1 MLSLLVYCKLSLIYF
16 CEDEHSSTIMH
27 DYWLFRASEH
37 LKLLQ
42 VITEAATFRERS
54 IIQDAGPFNTLRT
67 SLAFTMAQLA
77 VRQVLAFRNRQEKL
91 LTRSVSSL
99 LRGFLLFLLPRESFV
114 IEVQIFLGSAKYIM
128 SVNNLSCADRE
139 VMVYNSQSKIP
150 LPLKNKHDLDTQN
163 FGGERLTCT
172 Y

>member
-1 MLSLLVYCKLSLIYF
+1 MRTSIRALLCVITGCF
-16 CEDEHSSTIMH
+16 EQAST
-27 DYWLFRASEH
+27 

-42 VITEAATFRERS
+42 VITAAATFRERS
-54 IIQDAGPFNTLRT
+54 IIQDAGPFNTLRM

-99 LRGFLLFLLPRESFV
+99 LRGFLLFLLPRERFV
-114 IEVQIFLGSAKYIM
+114 IEVQIFLGSAKYVM
-128 SVNNLSCADRE
+128 SVNNLSCGDRE
-139 VMVYNSQSKIP
+139 VMVYNSQSKIL
-150 LPLKNKHDLDTQN
+150 LPLKNKQDLDTQK
-163 FGGERLTCT
+163 FWGERLTCT